1 MSKRAERRRDERG
14 EPAQPR
20 ARGRRATI
28 AAAVGVVAVLA
39 VVAVV
44 MQRDGDAPATA
55 GFEAPNVEMVAYQGE
70 EVLGGERSRLHDVL
84 GQGRPVV
91 VNFWAASCPPCREEM
106 PGFQRVYD
114 ELGDDYVMLGIDIGP
129 FVRLGT
135 HDGARAFLGE
145 YDIGYPAAYAAD
157 ENVVRD
163 FEIRS
168 MPTTVFFDADG
179 AIVDRHTGFLPEDRL
194 RRQIESLL
202 TEGG

>member
-1 MSKRAERRRDERG
+1 M
-14 EPAQPR
+14 
-20 ARGRRATI
+20 GRRATLT
-28 AAAVGVVAVLA
+28 AALVVAA

-44 MQRDGDAPATA
+44 ALVAQREGSGPANA
-55 GFEAPNVEMVAYQGE
+55 GFEAPDVQMVAYQGE
-70 EVLGGERSRLHDVL
+70 EVLGGERVRLHDVL

-91 VNFWAASCPPCREEM
+91 LNFWAASCPPCREEM
-106 PGFQRVYD
+106 PGFQRVKD
-114 ELGDDYVMLGIDIGP
+114 ALGDSYVMLGLDVGP

-135 HDGARAFLGE
+135 HDGARAFLSE
-145 YDIGYPAAYAAD
+145 YDIDYPAAYATN

-179 AIVDRHTGFLPEDRL
+179 AIVDRHTGFLPEDQL